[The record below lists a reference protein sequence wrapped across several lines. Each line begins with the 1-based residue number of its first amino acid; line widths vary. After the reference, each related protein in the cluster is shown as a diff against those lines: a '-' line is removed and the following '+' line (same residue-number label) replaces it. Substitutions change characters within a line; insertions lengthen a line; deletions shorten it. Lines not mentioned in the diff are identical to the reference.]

1 MCLEII
7 TCEAR
12 WCKYGIVLIS
22 FLTVEEL
29 CQDNR
34 TIDYLTVTS
43 ENEAEVDLVWIQPFL
58 LDHVNYAVLPT
69 GIF

>member
-58 LDHVNYAVLPT
+58 LDDVNYAVLPT

>member
-1 MCLEII
+1 MI
-7 TCEAR
+7 TFEAR

-34 TIDYLTVTS
+34 TIDYFTVTS
-43 ENEAEVDLVWIQPFL
+43 ENEAEVDLVWIHPFL
-58 LDHVNYAVLPT
+58 LYHVKHAVLPT

>member
-1 MCLEII
+1 MIL
-7 TCEAR
+7 
-12 WCKYGIVLIS
+12 WLIS
-22 FLTVEEL
+22 FLAVEEL

-34 TIDYLTVTS
+34 TIDYFTVTS

-58 LDHVNYAVLPT
+58 LYHVNDAALPT